1 MHSSEMV
8 PSKALIF
15 IATIPCIENKREVL
29 LLQLKTVSHVYMGT
43 TDLGWDSFFSSACT
57 PDW

>member
-15 IATIPCIENKREVL
+15 FATIPCIGNKREVL
-29 LLQLKTVSHVYMGT
+29 LLQLKTVSHVCMAT
-43 TDLGWDSFFSSACT
+43 IDFPWDSFFSSACT